1 MFSHSRRN
9 SWDVC
14 YISDQTLVPSRENY
28 KTKKK
33 KKKKLKFYILFRT
46 AVKLGTPLKCINNK
60 MLIRK
65 VEETKSREIKI
76 DKN

>member
-1 MFSHSRRN
+1 MFSHSRRD

-14 YISDQTLVPSRENY
+14 YISVQTLVPSRENY
-28 KTKKK
+28 NT
-33 KKKKLKFYILFRT
+33 KKKKLKFYMLFRT

-60 MLIRK
+60 ILIRK
-65 VEETKSREIKI
+65 FEETKSREIKI